1 MESSATGWLFLI
13 DSLYIYI
20 YNVLF
25 TCSFIFHA
33 CYILDNDVLFISRI
47 DLRMIFT
54 GDECVRYQ
62 ATSLA
67 TCRISRVSAR
77 RLPRSNRSTRRSTAS
92 RTMQASWQ
100 RRTEQRRLLG
110 CNPSYY
116 IYIYMFVT
124 YHDILLRIINIHLN
138 TFYDM
143 LQHITVL
150 YIIISHFNIL
160 WRIIALYIYNNV
172 KHNINVI
179 RHTTTLLISKA
190 TTLYT

>member
-116 IYIYMFVT
+116 IYIYVCNISWYTTT
-124 YHDILLRIINIHLN
+124 YNKYTSKH
-138 TFYDM
+138 
-143 LQHITVL
+143 
-150 YIIISHFNIL
+150 IL
-160 WRIIALYIYNNV
+160 WYVTAYYSFIYYYI
-172 KHNINVI
+172 
-179 RHTTTLLISKA
+179 TL
-190 TTLYT
+190 